1 MSRKSC
7 VEAVMRPKGPI
18 SQLHLRLDGNGGPG
32 FISGMIHPF
41 ALMAKNAGR
50 TCRGRTRCALI

>member
-1 MSRKSC
+1 
-7 VEAVMRPKGPI
+7 MRPKGPI

-32 FISGMIHPF
+32 LISGMIHPF

-50 TCRGRTRCALI
+50 TCRGRTRGALI